1 MIFPYLETSDYYF
14 VWKPHHVPSS
24 FWKEKSFIE
33 YLSLSQI
40 QTPEIVFPDGL
51 GFFLESNFPIK
62 NYKQIE
68 IDKIIKNQKSEF
80 SQEEEY
86 WLLNR
91 LDNETAGYLYF
102 AKNKEICDE
111 YKDSQ
116 KQWILQ
122 KTYLAQVFWN
132 PFFKSDQ
139 NSMTIDYPIMHHWF
153 DEKRMLVIKT
163 EDDKKSWRWQTKH
176 QKTSISLIDYNS
188 ETNISSLLVSIS
200 KWIRHQIRVHLA
212 SIWCAIIWDDIY
224 GKNKSEYLHLWSLWF
239 QTKRDWQIQ

>member
-1 MIFPYLETSDYYF
+1 MIFHYLETSDYYF

-24 FWKEKSFIE
+24 FWKEKSFIDQ
-33 YLSLSQI
+33 LSESQI

-51 GFFLESNFPIK
+51 GFFLENNFPIK

-80 SQEEEY
+80 FQEQEY

-102 AKNKEICDE
+102 AKTRQIYDN
-111 YKDSQ
+111 YKNSQ
-116 KQWILQ
+116 KRWILQ

-132 PFFKSDQ
+132 PFFKSNV
-139 NSMTIDYPIMHHWF
+139 NSMTIDYPIMHHWS

-163 EDDKKSWRWQTKH
+163 EDDKKNWRWQMKY
-176 QKTSISLIDYNS
+176 QITSISLIEYDS
-188 ETNISSLLVSIS
+188 KTNVSSLLVSIS
-200 KWIRHQIRVHLA
+200 KWIRHQIRVHLS
-212 SIWCAIIWDDIY
+212 SIWCAIIGDDIY
-224 GKNKSEYLHLWSLWF
+224 GKNKSEYLRLWSLWF
-239 QTKRDWQIQ
+239 QIRKDWQNK